1 MKKLMV
7 CVAGAIAVCLAGCG
21 GAPSASDYE
30 AKLKEARKGMSAA
43 EMASA
48 GLNDEVIASMVKMY
62 KEAPN
67 DDLRKKAYDAV
78 VEMAKKR

>member
-7 CVAGAIAVCLAGCG
+7 CVAGAIALCLAGCG

-30 AKLKEARKGMSAA
+30 AALKEARKAIPQEQWA
-43 EMASA
+43 QN

-67 DDLRKKAYDAV
+67 DELRKKAYDAV
-78 VEMAKKR
+78 VEKAKKR